1 MGLTRDCPR
10 RLRISSFLLLCR
22 FALLGQWEMG
32 PAALPPD
39 LLGGARPLWAAP
51 ASDAPALRRWEGFSG
66 PRGCSPPPVGALS
79 GRGPAGRAA
88 ATASA
93 TPRPLELLWPRAP
106 SLPASG
112 PPLCFW
118 PNPGLLPAPA
128 SAFLRCG
135 LRLDDRRAHPDLQ
148 LYPWCCGRPRPA
160 RSLLGSRQRSG
171 LPPCFSSTAVGGG
184 GHSGLS
190 DPGAPSM
197 PGASSSER
205 PRWAPLTRVAPTVPA
220 ARAAYAPKRALP
232 HAPPA
237 AWPMISR
244 TTLTAVA
251 VAAMPAFSARRSSS
265 DVIGASW
272 WCSGLTWRPRWW
284 TTF

>member
-39 LLGGARPLWAAP
+39 LLGGARPLWGAP

-66 PRGCSPPPVGALS
+66 PRGCGPLPVGALS

-128 SAFLRCG
+128 SAFLRRG
-135 LRLDDRRAHPDLQ
+135 LRLDGRRAHPNIQ
-148 LYPWCCGRPRPA
+148 PYPGCCERPRPA

-171 LPPCFSSTAVGGG
+171 LPPLLQLCSSGRRRAFRALG
-184 GHSGLS
+184 SW
-190 DPGAPSM
+190 GAFHTWRSLLG
-197 PGASSSER
+197 GAS
-205 PRWAPLTRVAPTVPA
+205 LA
-220 ARAAYAPKRALP
+220 AEPEP
-232 HAPPA
+232 
-237 AWPMISR
+237 
-244 TTLTAVA
+244 
-251 VAAMPAFSARRSSS
+251 ARR
-265 DVIGASW
+265 GR
-272 WCSGLTWRPRWW
+272 GRRHLRGWRA
-284 TTF
+284 